1 MKKLL
6 TILAFLIVS
15 GAGFAQ
21 ATTAPDY
28 KIINKNI
35 TDKSSEYYYPTLVA
49 RYTAADTSMT
59 LEQRR
64 HLYYGYADMAGK
76 AGRDE
81 SGEALKKMSELLMKP
96 EPNREDLEAV
106 LDYTATILASD
117 PYSITIKQYRQYCLK
132 ELGYYKQAIAE
143 RAQTEIIVDAILSS
157 GDGSTIDNTIH
168 VVSQENEFE
177 IVQLL
182 GFEPE
187 GDEYA
192 TNGQVDYII
201 LGKNAYGK
209 PGLYFEVPQQSKQVT
224 GL

>member
-1 MKKLL
+1 MKKIL
-6 TILAFLIVS
+6 TLLAFLMVS
-15 GAGFAQ
+15 GTTFAQ
-21 ATTAPDY
+21 QTTAPDY
-28 KIINKNI
+28 ALIKKNI
-35 TDKSSEYYYPTLVA
+35 TDKTSDYYYPNLVA

-64 HLYYGYADMAGK
+64 HLYYGTATINTKTDRNA
-76 AGRDE
+76 
-81 SGEALKKMSELLMKP
+81 STEALRKMSELLMKP
-96 EPNREDLEAV
+96 EPSRDDLEAV
-106 LDYTATILASD
+106 LDYTTTILAYD
-117 PYSITIKQYRQYCLK
+117 PYSITIKQYRQYCLR

-157 GDGSTIDNTIH
+157 GDGSTVDNTIH
-168 VVSQENEFE
+168 VVSQETEFE
-177 IVQLL
+177 IVHLL

-192 TNGQVDYII
+192 TNGQVDYIT

-209 PGLYFEVPQQSKQVT
+209 PGLYFEVPQQSKQLT

>member
-6 TILAFLIVS
+6 TLLAFLMLS
-15 GAGFAQ
+15 GANFAQ
-21 ATTAPDY
+21 ETAAPDY
-28 KIINKNI
+28 AGIYKNI
-35 TDKSSEYYYPTLVA
+35 TDKDSDYYYPALVA

-59 LEQRR
+59 LQQRR
-64 HLYYGYADMAGK
+64 HLYYGYATMANK
-76 AGRDE
+76 AGRAE
-81 SGEALKKMSELLMKP
+81 SAEALRKMSALLMKP
-96 EPNREDLEAV
+96 EPGREDLEAV
-106 LDYTATILASD
+106 LDYTTTILASD
-117 PYSITIKQYRQYCLK
+117 PYSITIKQYRQYCLR

-143 RAQTEIIVDAILSS
+143 RAQTEIIIDAILSS
-157 GDGSTIDNTIH
+157 GDGSTANNTIH

-177 IVQLL
+177 IIQLL
-182 GFEPE
+182 GFEAE

-209 PGLYFEVPQQSKQVT
+209 PGLYFEVPQQSKQLT